1 MTKKPETATGE
12 INLKDFD
19 LRTTYDL
26 KVLRKAVSD
35 IADNLQRSDQPKT
48 LYREIVI
55 TRLMEAGMWLTMEI
69 HRGVKP

>member
-26 KVLRKAVSD
+26 KVLRKAVCD
-35 IADNLQRSDQPKT
+35 ITDNLQREGPPYSRH
-48 LYREIVI
+48 LGIAI
-55 TRLMEAGMWLTMEI
+55 TRLEEAGMRLTMAI
-69 HRGVKP
+69 HEVKP